1 MSEIGE
7 GGPLKDVET
16 TDTMDLATFLEFAIQ
31 ATHCLENLHRL
42 GIVHRVVRAN
52 AYLINAHSG
61 VVRLVHYG
69 NRSVSLEMFGGP
81 SSLVIQA
88 DGLGEENRSKVKEAL
103 CYLSP
108 EQTGSMETTSDDHR
122 TDLYSLGI
130 MFWTLLV
137 GRGVLPFEGGPL
149 EILHSIAQKRPMPVH
164 EVRRDVPQVLAQI
177 IEKLLSKNPDSRYQ
191 SAYGLKADL
200 LECQKRLSIAVSS
213 MSEVSSEVG

>member
-1 MSEIGE
+1 LCTE
-7 GGPLKDVET
+7 KV
-16 TDTMDLATFLEFAIQ
+16 
-31 ATHCLENLHRL
+31 RL
-42 GIVHRVVRAN
+42 TPYPSQRRVVILRYVPAVRAN
-52 AYLINAHSG
+52 AYHINAHSG

-88 DGLGEENRSKVKEAL
+88 DGLGEENKSKVKEAL
-103 CYLSP
+103 SYMSP
-108 EQTGSMETTSDDHR
+108 EQTGSMETMTDDHR

-137 GRGVLPFEGGPL
+137 GRGMLPFEGGPL

-177 IEKLLSKNPDSRYQ
+177 IEKVCVLNVRNRMLLT
-191 SAYGLKADL
+191 
-200 LECQKRLSIAVSS
+200 
-213 MSEVSSEVG
+213 

>member
-1 MSEIGE
+1 
-7 GGPLKDVET
+7 V
-16 TDTMDLATFLEFAIQ
+16 
-31 ATHCLENLHRL
+31 RL
-42 GIVHRVVRAN
+42 GIVHREGTLVWHAFYDAISCPPLQVRAN
-52 AYLINAHSG
+52 AYHINAHSG

-137 GRGVLPFEGGPL
+137 GRGMLPFEGGPL

-164 EVRRDVPQVLAQI
+164 EVRRDVPQVLAQV
-177 IEKLLSKNPDSRYQ
+177 IEK
-191 SAYGLKADL
+191 A
-200 LECQKRLSIAVSS
+200 
-213 MSEVSSEVG
+213 